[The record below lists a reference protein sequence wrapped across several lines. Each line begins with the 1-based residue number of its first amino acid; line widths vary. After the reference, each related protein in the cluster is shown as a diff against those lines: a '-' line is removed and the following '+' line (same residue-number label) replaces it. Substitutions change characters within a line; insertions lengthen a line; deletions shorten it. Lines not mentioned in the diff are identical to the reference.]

1 MVEIKTTVTALK
13 TALLYWTWLNEDLWA
28 RGYIDTLSKEE
39 ISARGRNEKNPK
51 SKKTKRKKNEKK
63 KKNSTEYQGLW
74 YTYNSCN
81 IHIMGIPEGKKADKG
96 TEEIF
101 KTIMTENFPS

>member
-28 RGYIDTLSKEE
+28 RGYIDTIL
-39 ISARGRNEKNPK
+39 KNWK
-51 SKKTKRKKNEKK
+51 AKRTKNGKK

-101 KTIMTENFPS
+101 ETIMTENFPS